1 MPFHYL
7 YIARLMQ
14 YENVRKKSDEI
25 LEYVEPGK
33 CMPSWVK
40 DPIEFW
46 QAADTLNEPMPKSTW
61 SMKLP
66 SQRIHA
72 RTA

>member
-1 MPFHYL
+1 
-7 YIARLMQ
+7 
-14 YENVRKKSDEI
+14 
-25 LEYVEPGK
+25 
-33 CMPSWVK
+33 MPSWVK

-66 SQRIHA
+66 SPMNSRQNSVKRS
-72 RTA
+72 